1 MMEEAVA
8 RHAEAVHY
16 STSAGIWVGSDEGE
30 KTKDSGFRLLVLEG
44 LAGIQLR
51 KEEADRVEKRI
62 REVTEWDDPVEEKT
76 GFVEAAC
83 QNYKV
88 LVEDKR
94 AGKARGVGPS
104 YRYDTRSGQ
113 KQNDTGTTGIPNK
126 TKKPVTG

>member
-88 LVEDKR
+88 LVEGKR
-94 AGKARGVGPS
+94 AGK
-104 YRYDTRSGQ
+104 
-113 KQNDTGTTGIPNK
+113 TGGGRTLAT
-126 TKKPVTG
+126 V